1 MQRVRKLSALRRKD
15 AGYARRCCTLA
26 FTFIPSSHSH
36 SSFFPLHIAPSSY
49 PNDDTD
55 YPPPR
60 FPDAVPTS
68 VPVCASTSTSIALQP
83 GAFTFFSL
91 SFALHFVVSFA
102 FFFCTVFSLVLVAC
116 GDGIGGSTCAV
127 SMTCGYPSSI
137 TPRPL

>member
-1 MQRVRKLSALRRKD
+1 MRRRDCKD
-15 AGYARRCCTLA
+15 PGYAHRCCTLA

-49 PNDDTD
+49 LTTIPTILLLVFQTLSHIR
-55 YPPPR
+55 PR
-60 FPDAVPTS
+60 IRLHIHVYRVAARCVYIFFP
-68 VPVCASTSTSIALQP
+68 
-83 GAFTFFSL
+83 

-116 GDGIGGSTCAV
+116 GDGIGGSTSAV
-127 SMTCGYPSSI
+127 SATCRYPSSV

>member
-1 MQRVRKLSALRRKD
+1 MRRRDCKD
-15 AGYARRCCTLA
+15 PGYAHRCCTLA

-60 FPDAVPTS
+60 FPDAVHTS
-68 VPVCASTSTSIALQP
+68 VPVSASTSTSIALQP

-91 SFALHFVVSFA
+91 SCPSFCGFVCVLLLYRFFPSFLWLVGMGLAAVLARCRRRADIPVVS
-102 FFFCTVFSLVLVAC
+102 
-116 GDGIGGSTCAV
+116 
-127 SMTCGYPSSI
+127 
-137 TPRPL
+137 PRDR